1 MTSIPL
7 ILHYQPTLHLLT
19 NLIQFCLILPG
30 PYILAQN
37 LNPTTP
43 YFGTE
48 GVPGISS
55 AGGRQG
61 HHAGLD
67 QVLPVRRGAA
77 GLLALLWSRVE
88 SIACAGDWAGTLH
101 HFLRAPAGRWLL
113 VRRPHAPGRLRLRLA
128 IAMVQCSARC
138 CPVALSPD
146 QGGGQPDTA
155 AATGEPGQVCSMLGK
170 GPSVAGARDRWSRCC
185 FIIVHALL
193 GGVLRCR
200 SKLDRPVRSGSAR
213 PAGRPATATPSSVP
227 SPGWHA
233 VRPRTP
239 RARAC
244 LLARVW
250 AGARAVLRRA
260 RPAQPSG
267 GRG

>member
-1 MTSIPL
+1 M
-7 ILHYQPTLHLLT
+7 
-19 NLIQFCLILPG
+19 
-30 PYILAQN
+30 
-37 LNPTTP
+37 
-43 YFGTE
+43 
-48 GVPGISS
+48 
-55 AGGRQG
+55 
-61 HHAGLD
+61 
-67 QVLPVRRGAA
+67 
-77 GLLALLWSRVE
+77 LLAGSAFASPSPWSNALLAAVPLRSVQ
-88 SIACAGDWAGTLH
+88 IKGAGSQT
-101 HFLRAPAGRWLL
+101 RR
-113 VRRPHAPGRLRLRLA
+113 RRP
-128 IAMVQCSARC
+128 
-138 CPVALSPD
+138 
-146 QGGGQPDTA
+146 
-155 AATGEPGQVCSMLGK
+155 ATGEPGQVCSMLGK